1 MKTLSLKAKLWLVL
15 AVMWI
20 GLLLLAGWSALNT
33 RSTMMSEREAGLK
46 NIVESAAGIVKGY
59 ADEVAA
65 NKMSLADAQSQALQR
80 IGTMRY
86 AQDNYVFVFDSR
98 PVVLMH
104 PTSKDIVNKN
114 VGDRKDTEGKLY
126 YTEMVKVGKEQ
137 KQGIV
142 HYMGRLPGTTDTRA
156 EKISQVI
163 YFAPWDWFLVSGVF
177 VNDVQTA
184 FYDNLI
190 KQLLIMF
197 VIGVTVSATMLLI
210 IRSVTR
216 SLGGEPSY
224 AAGIAARIAD
234 GELDVA
240 VLVDAGD
247 RSSLLYA
254 MRQMQQQLSAA
265 ITEIRSGTN
274 NIGDSIREISA
285 GNSDLSARTEQ
296 QAASLQQT
304 AASMEQLTA
313 TVRQNTDN
321 ARQAGQLAQTA
332 SDIAARGGDVVG
344 QVVHT
349 MQGITDSSKRIADII
364 GVIDGIAFQ
373 TNILAL
379 NAAVEA
385 ARAGEQGRGFA
396 VVAAEV
402 RNLAQR
408 SAQAAKEIKE
418 LINDSVGKVD
428 GGSELVSRAG
438 QTMSEIVQA
447 VKRLTDIMGEVTIAS
462 EEQSSGIE
470 QVNQAVTQM
479 DKVTQQNATLV
490 EQVAAAAGA
499 LEGQAQRLQ
508 DAVSVFQVGGNGQA
522 AKSAPAPANIKRGA
536 ATPVVVQAVPRR
548 VAPSALKAVATAHVG
563 KAPRKAVAASQLVRP
578 LKSSEPLKQ
587 PKPQVQQQWQAP
599 KSKLAASNGDDW
611 ETF

>member
-1 MKTLSLKAKLWLVL
+1 MKNLSLKAKLWLVL
-15 AVMWI
+15 AVMWL

-33 RSTMMSEREAGLK
+33 RDTMMSEREAGLK
-46 NIVESAAGIVKGY
+46 NVVETAAGIVKGY
-59 ADEVAA
+59 ADDVAA
-65 NKMSLADAQSQALQR
+65 NKLSLADAQSQALQR
-80 IGTMRY
+80 LGSMRY
-86 AQDNYVFVFDSR
+86 GKDNYVFVFDSQ

-114 VGDRKDTEGKLY
+114 VGDRKDTDGKLY
-126 YTEMVKVGKEQ
+126 YVEMVKLGKQ
-137 KQGIV
+137 QQQGIV
-142 HYMGRLPGTTDTRA
+142 HYMGRLPGTADTRA
-156 EKISQVI
+156 EKISQVN
-163 YFAPWDWFLVSGVF
+163 YFAPWDWYLVSGVF
-177 VNDVQTA
+177 VNDVQAA
-184 FYDNLI
+184 FYDNLL
-190 KQLLIMF
+190 KLLVIMII
-197 VIGVTVSATMLLI
+197 IGVTVSATMLLI

-216 SLGGEPSY
+216 SLGGEPGY
-224 AAGIAARIAD
+224 AAAIAARIAG
-234 GELDVA
+234 GELDLT

-247 RSSLLYA
+247 KTSLLHA
-254 MRQMQQQLSAA
+254 MRQMQQQLAAA
-265 ITEIRSGTN
+265 ITEIREGTH
-274 NIGDSIREISA
+274 NIGDSIKEISA

-313 TVRQNTDN
+313 TVRQNADN
-321 ARQAGQLAQTA
+321 ARQAGQLAQSA
-332 SDIAARGGDVVG
+332 SSIAAKGGAVVG

-418 LINDSVGKVD
+418 LIGDSVNKVD
-428 GGSELVSRAG
+428 GGSELVARAG
-438 QTMSEIVQA
+438 QTMDEIVQA
-447 VKRLTDIMGEVTIAS
+447 VKRVTDIMAEVTVAS

-470 QVNQAVTQM
+470 QVNQAVMQM
-479 DKVTQQNATLV
+479 DKVTQQNAALV
-490 EQVAAAAGA
+490 EQVAAAATS
-499 LEGQAQRLQ
+499 LDGQAQRLQ
-508 DAVSVFQVGGNGQA
+508 DAVSVFQVAGLRHNGNG
-522 AKSAPAPANIKRGA
+522 SGGSSNNAPAVAKRTEPSFSVKQLPASTSSPVKRA
-536 ATPVVVQAVPRR
+536 APPVLRSVDAHK
-548 VAPSALKAVATAHVG
+548 APKVG
-563 KAPRKAVAASQLVRP
+563 KAAAASGAQGARKAPVT
-578 LKSSEPLKQ
+578 
-587 PKPQVQQQWQAP
+587 
-599 KSKLAASNGDDW
+599 KLAASNADDW

>member
-1 MKTLSLKAKLWLVL
+1 MKNPSLKAKLWLVL
-15 AVMWI
+15 AVMWL

-33 RSTMMSEREAGLK
+33 RDTMMREREAGLK
-46 NIVESAAGIVKGY
+46 NVVETAAGIVKGY
-59 ADEVAA
+59 ADDVAA
-65 NKMSLADAQSQALQR
+65 SKLSLADAQSQALQR
-80 IGTMRY
+80 ISTMRY

-114 VGDRKDTEGKLY
+114 VGERKDTEGKLY
-126 YTEMVKVGKEQ
+126 YAEMVKLGKQ
-137 KQGIV
+137 QQQGIV
-142 HYMGRLPGTTDTRA
+142 HYMGRLPGTADARG
-156 EKISQVI
+156 EKISHVN

-177 VNDVQTA
+177 VNDVQAA
-184 FYDNLI
+184 FYDNLL

-197 VIGVTVSATMLLI
+197 IIGATVSGTMLLI

-224 AAGIAARIAD
+224 AAAIAARIAG
-234 GELDVA
+234 GELDLA
-240 VLVDAGD
+240 VLVDGRD
-247 RSSLLYA
+247 TTSLLYA
-254 MRQMQQQLSAA
+254 MRQMQQQLAAA
-265 ITEIRSGTN
+265 ITEIREGSH
-274 NIGDSIREISA
+274 NIGASIKEISA

-296 QAASLQQT
+296 QAASLEQT

-313 TVRQNTDN
+313 TVRQNADK
-321 ARQAGQLAQTA
+321 QAGQLAQSA
-332 SDIAARGGDVVG
+332 SSIAAKGGEVVG

-364 GVIDGIAFQ
+364 SVIDGIAFQ

-418 LINDSVGKVD
+418 LIGDSVSKVD
-428 GGSELVSRAG
+428 GGSELVARAG
-438 QTMSEIVQA
+438 QTMDEIVQA
-447 VKRLTDIMGEVTIAS
+447 VKRVTDIMAEVTVAS

-479 DKVTQQNATLV
+479 DKVTQQNAALV
-490 EQVAAAAGA
+490 EQVAAAASS

-508 DAVSVFQVGGNGQA
+508 DAVSVFHVAESAAALQRSSNVPTA
-522 AKSAPAPANIKRGA
+522 AKRSETSPGAKPSQVKRSASP
-536 ATPVVVQAVPRR
+536 
-548 VAPSALKAVATAHVG
+548 ALKAVGTGKTQAETAKTAAGKPTPG
-563 KAPRKAVAASQLVRP
+563 KAQQAARKAAAV
-578 LKSSEPLKQ
+578 
-587 PKPQVQQQWQAP
+587 
-599 KSKLAASNGDDW
+599 KLAASNADDW

>member
-1 MKTLSLKAKLWLVL
+1 MKNLSLKAKLWLVL

-33 RSTMMSEREAGLK
+33 RDTMMSEREAGLK
-46 NIVESAAGIVKGY
+46 NVVQTAAGIVKGY

-65 NKMSLADAQSQALQR
+65 GKINLAQAQSQALQR
-80 IGTMRY
+80 ISSMRY

-104 PTSKDIVNKN
+104 PTSKDIVDKN
-114 VGDRKDTEGKLY
+114 VGERKDTDGKLY
-126 YTEMVKVGKEQ
+126 YVEMVRVGKQ
-137 KQGIV
+137 QQQGIV
-142 HYMGRLPGTTDTRA
+142 HYMGRLPGTVDTRA
-156 EKISQVI
+156 EKISQVN

-177 VNDVQTA
+177 VNDVQAA
-184 FYDNLI
+184 FYDNLL

-197 VIGVTVSATMLLI
+197 VIGATVTATMLLI

-216 SLGGEPSY
+216 SLGGEPGY
-224 AAGIAARIAD
+224 AAGIAARIAA
-234 GELDVA
+234 GELDLP
-240 VLVDAGD
+240 VLVDERNRG
-247 RSSLLYA
+247 SLLYA
-254 MRQMQQQLSAA
+254 MRQMQQQLAAA
-265 ITEIRSGTN
+265 ISEIRDGTQH
-274 NIGDSIREISA
+274 IGASIREISA
-285 GNSDLSARTEQ
+285 GNGDLSARTEQ

-313 TVRQNTDN
+313 TVRQNADN
-321 ARQAGQLAQTA
+321 ARQAGQLAQSA
-332 SDIAARGGDVVG
+332 SDIAAQGGAVVG

-349 MQGITDSSKRIADII
+349 MQGITDSSRRIADII

-418 LINDSVGKVD
+418 LIGDSVSKVD

-438 QTMSEIVQA
+438 QTMDEIMQA
-447 VKRLTDIMGEVTIAS
+447 VKRVTDIMAEVTVAS

-479 DKVTQQNATLV
+479 DQVTQQNAALV
-490 EQVAAAAGA
+490 EQVAAAASS

-508 DAVSVFQVGGNGQA
+508 DAVSVFQVGAVASQVLPAPA
-522 AKSAPAPANIKRGA
+522 AIRTGARRAPAPSATRPGLLKRAPATALKVVASTKPRASTGAPLWPA
-536 ATPVVVQAVPRR
+536 ATS
-548 VAPSALKAVATAHVG
+548 PSLR
-563 KAPRKAVAASQLVRP
+563 KAPAV
-578 LKSSEPLKQ
+578 
-587 PKPQVQQQWQAP
+587 
-599 KSKLAASNGDDW
+599 KLAGTDSDDW

>member
-33 RSTMMSEREAGLK
+33 RNTMMSEREAGLK
-46 NIVESAAGIVKGY
+46 NVVETAAGVVKGY
-59 ADEVAA
+59 ADDAA
-65 NKMSLADAQSQALQR
+65 AGKISLADAQSQALRR
-80 IGTMRY
+80 ISTMRY

-104 PTSKDIVNKN
+104 PTSKDIVDKN
-114 VGDRKDTEGKLY
+114 VGERKDTEGKLY
-126 YTEMVKVGKEQ
+126 YVEMVKVGKEQ

-142 HYMGRLPGTTDTRA
+142 HYMGRLPGTVDTRA
-156 EKISQVI
+156 EKISQVN

-177 VNDVQTA
+177 VNDVQLA
-184 FYDNLI
+184 FYDNLL

-197 VIGVTVSATMLLI
+197 VIGATVSATMLLI

-216 SLGGEPSY
+216 SLGGEPGY
-224 AAGIAARIAD
+224 AAAIATRIAA
-234 GELDVA
+234 GELDISVQ
-240 VLVDAGD
+240 VDSRDNA
-247 RSSLLYA
+247 SLLYA
-254 MRQMQQQLSAA
+254 MRQMQQQLVAA
-265 ITEIRSGTN
+265 IREIRDGTHQ
-274 NIGDSIREISA
+274 IGASIQEISA
-285 GNSDLSARTEQ
+285 GNGNLSARTEQ

-313 TVRQNTDN
+313 TVRQNADN
-321 ARQAGQLAQTA
+321 ARQAGQLAQSA
-332 SDIAARGGDVVG
+332 SGIAAKGGEVVG

-396 VVAAEV
+396 VVASEV

-418 LINDSVGKVD
+418 LIGDSVSKVD

-438 QTMSEIVQA
+438 RTMDEIVQA
-447 VKRLTDIMGEVTIAS
+447 VKRVADIMGEVTVAS
-462 EEQSSGIE
+462 EEQRGGIE
-470 QVNQAVTQM
+470 QVNQAVMQM
-479 DKVTQQNATLV
+479 DQVTQQNAALV
-490 EQVAAAAGA
+490 EEVATAAES

-508 DAVSVFQVGGNGQA
+508 DAVSVFQVGEPMRARAIVKRRA
-522 AKSAPAPANIKRGA
+522 APPLVKPVLSSTPVLKAIRPAPAASRKA
-536 ATPVVVQAVPRR
+536 PVV
-548 VAPSALKAVATAHVG
+548 
-563 KAPRKAVAASQLVRP
+563 
-578 LKSSEPLKQ
+578 
-587 PKPQVQQQWQAP
+587 
-599 KSKLAASNGDDW
+599 KLAASNAADW
-611 ETF
+611 ESF

>member
-1 MKTLSLKAKLWLVL
+1 MKNLSLKAKLWLVL
-15 AVMWI
+15 AVMWL

-33 RSTMMSEREAGLK
+33 RDTMMKEREAGLK
-46 NIVESAAGIVKGY
+46 NVVETAAGIVKGY
-59 ADEVAA
+59 ADDVAA
-65 NKMSLADAQSQALQR
+65 NRLSLADAQSQALQR
-80 IGTMRY
+80 ISSMRY

-114 VGDRKDTEGKLY
+114 VGERKDTDGKLY
-126 YTEMVKVGKEQ
+126 YVEMVKLGKQ
-137 KQGIV
+137 QQQGIV
-142 HYMGRLPGTTDTRA
+142 HYMGRLPGTADTRA
-156 EKISQVI
+156 EKISQVN

-177 VNDVQTA
+177 VNDVQAA
-184 FYDNLI
+184 FYDNLL

-224 AAGIAARIAD
+224 AAAIAARIAG

-240 VLVDAGD
+240 VLVDGKD
-247 RSSLLYA
+247 KSSLLHA
-254 MRQMQQQLSAA
+254 MRQMQQQLAAA
-265 ITEIRSGTN
+265 ITEIREGTH
-274 NIGDSIREISA
+274 NIGASIKEISA

-313 TVRQNTDN
+313 TVRQNADN
-321 ARQAGQLAQTA
+321 ARQAGQLAQSA
-332 SDIAARGGDVVG
+332 SSIAAKGGEVVG

-349 MQGITDSSKRIADII
+349 MQGITDSSRRIADII

-402 RNLAQR
+402 RSLAQR

-418 LINDSVGKVD
+418 LIGDSVGKVD
-428 GGSELVSRAG
+428 GGSELVARAG
-438 QTMSEIVQA
+438 QTMGEIVQA
-447 VKRLTDIMGEVTIAS
+447 VKRVTDIMAEVTVAS

-479 DKVTQQNATLV
+479 DQVTQQNAALV
-490 EQVAAAAGA
+490 EQVAAAAGS

-508 DAVSVFQVGGNGQA
+508 DAVSVFRVAERQRDSA
-522 AKSAPAPANIKRGA
+522 PPALAKRAEPLPSARPAPAKRS
-536 ATPVVVQAVPRR
+536 PP
-548 VAPSALKAVATAHVG
+548 PALKT
-563 KAPRKAVAASQLVRP
+563 VAASKTRTGAGKLTAG
-578 LKSSEPLKQ
+578 K
-587 PKPQVQQQWQAP
+587 VQQTSWKAP
-599 KSKLAASNGDDW
+599 AVKLAASNADDW

>member
-1 MKTLSLKAKLWLVL
+1 MKNLSLKAKLWLVL

-33 RSTMMSEREAGLK
+33 RGTMMSEREAGLK
-46 NIVESAAGIVKGY
+46 NVVETAAGIVKGY
-59 ADEVAA
+59 ADDVAA
-65 NKMSLADAQSQALQR
+65 GKMNLAEAQSQALQR
-80 IGTMRY
+80 ISSMRY

-104 PTSKDIVNKN
+104 PTSKDIVDKN
-114 VGDRKDTEGKLY
+114 VGERKDTDGKLY
-126 YTEMVKVGKEQ
+126 YVEMVKVGKQ
-137 KQGIV
+137 QQQGIV
-142 HYMGRLPGTTDTRA
+142 HYMGRLPGTVDTRA
-156 EKISQVI
+156 EKISQVN
-163 YFAPWDWFLVSGVF
+163 YYAPWDWFLVSDVF
-177 VNDVQTA
+177 VNDVQAA
-184 FYDNLI
+184 FYDNLL

-197 VIGVTVSATMLLI
+197 VIGATVTATMLLI

-216 SLGGEPSY
+216 SLGGEPGY
-224 AAGIAARIAD
+224 AAGIAARIAA
-234 GELDVA
+234 GELDVS
-240 VLVDAGD
+240 VLVDERNRG
-247 RSSLLYA
+247 SLLYA
-254 MRQMQQQLSAA
+254 MRQMQQQLAAA
-265 ITEIRSGTN
+265 ISEIRDSTQH
-274 NIGDSIREISA
+274 IGASIREISA
-285 GNSDLSARTEQ
+285 GNGDLSARTEQ

-313 TVRQNTDN
+313 TVRQNADN
-321 ARQAGQLAQTA
+321 ARQAGQLAQSA
-332 SDIAARGGDVVG
+332 SDIAAQGGAVVG

-349 MQGITDSSKRIADII
+349 MQGITDSSRRIADII

-418 LINDSVGKVD
+418 LISDSVSKVD

-438 QTMSEIVQA
+438 QTMDEIMQA
-447 VKRLTDIMGEVTIAS
+447 VKRVTDIMGEVTVAS

-479 DKVTQQNATLV
+479 DQVTQQNAALV
-490 EQVAAAAGA
+490 EQVAAAASS

-508 DAVSVFQVGGNGQA
+508 DAVSVFQVGAVANQDLPVLAPIRASARHTA
-522 AKSAPAPANIKRGA
+522 APPAARAALAKRASATPLKVVASAKLRAGAGAPPWPPATSQPLRKAPA
-536 ATPVVVQAVPRR
+536 V
-548 VAPSALKAVATAHVG
+548 
-563 KAPRKAVAASQLVRP
+563 
-578 LKSSEPLKQ
+578 
-587 PKPQVQQQWQAP
+587 
-599 KSKLAASNGDDW
+599 KLAGADSDDW

>member
-1 MKTLSLKAKLWLVL
+1 MKNLSLKAKLWLVL
-15 AVMWI
+15 AVMWL

-33 RSTMMSEREAGLK
+33 RDTMMKEREAGLK
-46 NIVESAAGIVKGY
+46 NVVETAAGIVKGY
-59 ADEVAA
+59 ADDVAA
-65 NKMSLADAQSQALQR
+65 GRLSLADAQSQALQR
-80 IGTMRY
+80 VSTMRY
-86 AQDNYVFVFDSR
+86 GQDNYVFVFDSQ

-114 VGDRKDTEGKLY
+114 VGERKDTDGKLY
-126 YTEMVKVGKEQ
+126 YVEMVKLGKLQ
-137 KQGIV
+137 QQGIV
-142 HYMGRLPGTTDTRA
+142 HYMGRLAGTTDTRA
-156 EKISQVI
+156 EKISQVN

-177 VNDVQTA
+177 VNDVQAA
-184 FYDNLI
+184 FYDNLLR
-190 KQLLIMF
+190 QLLIMF

-224 AAGIAARIAD
+224 AAAIAARIAG
-234 GELDVA
+234 GELDVT
-240 VLVDAGD
+240 VMVDGKD
-247 RSSLLYA
+247 KSSLLHA
-254 MRQMQQQLSAA
+254 MRQMQQQLAAA
-265 ITEIRSGTN
+265 ITEIREGTH
-274 NIGDSIREISA
+274 NIGASIKEISA

-313 TVRQNTDN
+313 TVRQNADN
-321 ARQAGQLAQTA
+321 ARQAGNLAQSA
-332 SDIAARGGDVVG
+332 SDIAAKGGEVVG

-349 MQGITDSSKRIADII
+349 MQGITDSSRRIADII

-418 LINDSVGKVD
+418 LIGDSVDKVD
-428 GGSELVSRAG
+428 GGSELVARAG
-438 QTMSEIVQA
+438 QTMDEIVQA
-447 VKRLTDIMGEVTIAS
+447 VKRVTDIMAEVTVAS

-479 DKVTQQNATLV
+479 DQVTQQNAALV
-490 EQVAAAAGA
+490 EQVAAAAGS

-508 DAVSVFQVGGNGQA
+508 DAVSVFHVAEQRRS
-522 AKSAPAPANIKRGA
+522 SAPPALAKRAEPAPGARPAPVKRSSPPVLKTVVASKTRAGAGKPASVKVQQTPWKAPA
-536 ATPVVVQAVPRR
+536 V
-548 VAPSALKAVATAHVG
+548 
-563 KAPRKAVAASQLVRP
+563 
-578 LKSSEPLKQ
+578 
-587 PKPQVQQQWQAP
+587 
-599 KSKLAASNGDDW
+599 KLAASNADDW

>member
-1 MKTLSLKAKLWLVL
+1 MKNLSLKAKLWLVL
-15 AVMWI
+15 ALMWT
-20 GLLLLAGWSALNT
+20 GLLLLAGWSAMNT
-33 RSTMMSEREAGLK
+33 RDTMMREREAGLK
-46 NIVESAAGIVKGY
+46 NVVDTAAGIVKGY
-59 ADEVAA
+59 ADDVASG
-65 NKMSLADAQSQALQR
+65 KISLAEAQSQALQR

-114 VGDRKDTEGKLY
+114 VGERKDTEGKLY
-126 YTEMVKVGKEQ
+126 YVEMVRVGKQ
-137 KQGIV
+137 QQQGIV
-142 HYMGRLPGTTDTRA
+142 HYMGRLPGTVDTRA
-156 EKISQVI
+156 EKISQVS

-177 VNDVQTA
+177 VNDVQAA
-184 FYDNLI
+184 FYDNLL

-197 VIGVTVSATMLLI
+197 LIGATVTATMLLI

-216 SLGGEPSY
+216 SLGGEPGY
-224 AAGIAARIAD
+224 AATIAARIAA
-234 GELDVA
+234 GELD
-240 VLVDAGD
+240 LTIQLDERNRG
-247 RSSLLYA
+247 SLLYA
-254 MRQMQQQLSAA
+254 MRQMQQQLAAA
-265 ITEIRSGTN
+265 ISEIRDGAR
-274 NIGDSIREISA
+274 NIGASIREISA
-285 GNSDLSARTEQ
+285 GNGDLSARTEQ

-313 TVRQNTDN
+313 TVRQNADN
-321 ARQAGQLAQTA
+321 ARQAGQLAQSA
-332 SDIAARGGDVVG
+332 SDIAAQGGAVVG

-349 MQGITDSSKRIADII
+349 MQGITDSSRRIADII

-418 LINDSVGKVD
+418 LISDSVSKVD

-438 QTMSEIVQA
+438 LTMDEIMQA
-447 VKRLTDIMGEVTIAS
+447 VKRVTDIMGEVTVAS

-479 DKVTQQNATLV
+479 DQVTQQNAALV
-490 EQVAAAAGA
+490 EQVAAAASS

-508 DAVSVFQVGGNGQA
+508 DAVSVFQVGA
-522 AKSAPAPANIKRGA
+522 APSQDLPRSAPVRVVARPVLPAAAARPVVRSVVRPVGGKRVPEPLLKVVATTKLRPGVGIPRRPAAISQPARKAPAAR
-536 ATPVVVQAVPRR
+536 
-548 VAPSALKAVATAHVG
+548 
-563 KAPRKAVAASQLVRP
+563 
-578 LKSSEPLKQ
+578 
-587 PKPQVQQQWQAP
+587 
-599 KSKLAASNGDDW
+599 LAAADGDDW

>member
-1 MKTLSLKAKLWLVL
+1 MKNLSLKAKLWLVL
-15 AVMWI
+15 AVMWL

-33 RSTMMSEREAGLK
+33 RDTMMREREAGLK
-46 NIVESAAGIVKGY
+46 NVVETAAGIVKGY
-59 ADEVAA
+59 ADDVAA
-65 NKMSLADAQSQALQR
+65 GKLSLADAQSQALQR
-80 IGTMRY
+80 IGSMRY

-104 PTSKDIVNKN
+104 PTSKDIINKN
-114 VGDRKDTEGKLY
+114 VGERKDTEGKLY
-126 YTEMVKVGKEQ
+126 YAEMVKLGKQ
-137 KQGIV
+137 QQQGIV
-142 HYMGRLPGTTDTRA
+142 HYMGRLPGTADVRG
-156 EKISQVI
+156 EKISHVN

-177 VNDVQTA
+177 VNDVQAA
-184 FYDNLI
+184 FYDNLL

-197 VIGVTVSATMLLI
+197 IIGATVSATMLLI

-224 AAGIAARIAD
+224 AAAIAVRIAG
-234 GELDVA
+234 GELDLT
-240 VLVDAGD
+240 VLVDSRDQG
-247 RSSLLYA
+247 SLLYA
-254 MRQMQQQLSAA
+254 MRQMQQQLAAA
-265 ITEIRSGTN
+265 ITEIREGSY
-274 NIGDSIREISA
+274 NIGASIKEISA
-285 GNSDLSARTEQ
+285 GNTDLSARTEQ
-296 QAASLQQT
+296 QAASLEQT

-313 TVRQNTDN
+313 TVRQNADN
-321 ARQAGQLAQTA
+321 ARQAGQLAQSA
-332 SDIAARGGDVVG
+332 SNIAAKGGEVVG

-418 LINDSVGKVD
+418 LIGDSVSKVD
-428 GGSELVSRAG
+428 GGSELVARAG
-438 QTMSEIVQA
+438 QTMDEIVQA
-447 VKRLTDIMGEVTIAS
+447 VKRVTDIMAEVTVAS

-490 EQVAAAAGA
+490 EQVAAAAGS

-508 DAVSVFQVGGNGQA
+508 DAVAVFQVAESRSKPDSKSEIQQRSSTPLTVARRSETSPGAKPAPVKRASQPVLKTVGTVKARASTGKAVPARTEQA
-522 AKSAPAPANIKRGA
+522 SWKAPA
-536 ATPVVVQAVPRR
+536 V
-548 VAPSALKAVATAHVG
+548 
-563 KAPRKAVAASQLVRP
+563 
-578 LKSSEPLKQ
+578 
-587 PKPQVQQQWQAP
+587 
-599 KSKLAASNGDDW
+599 KLAASNADDW